1 MCAYVY
7 IHTSMYVPQS
17 CLTLCDPCQAPLCME
32 SSRQESWSG
41 LLLPPPED
49 LPDPGTEP
57 KSPALQAGSLL
68 SAHQCCVR
76 NSQSLLPLDRWGNWG
91 SERSGDCPEAEAS
104 MWTQS
109 LGPEHLGVQTLNGKG
124 YRLYFCALCQLVEVC
139 FWVFCVCMFWALHNF
154 SSFTDDLHLSQWHS
168 SLR

>member
-49 LPDPGTEP
+49 LPDPGDQTQVSCIAGRFFTVCRPVLCKELTVFTPIGQMRKLRLREVRWLSWGWSQHVNP
-57 KSPALQAGSLL
+57 KPGPWTSGCP
-68 SAHQCCVR
+68 
-76 NSQSLLPLDRWGNWG
+76 NSQWEGLQVIFLCTLSTCRGLFLVFF
-91 SERSGDCPEAEAS
+91 AYV
-104 MWTQS
+104 
-109 LGPEHLGVQTLNGKG
+109 LGPP
-124 YRLYFCALCQLVEVC
+124 
-139 FWVFCVCMFWALHNF
+139 
-154 SSFTDDLHLSQWHS
+154 
-168 SLR
+168 

>member
-7 IHTSMYVPQS
+7 IYTSMYVPQS

-41 LLLPPPED
+41 LPLPPPED
-49 LPDPGTEP
+49 LPDPGSNP
-57 KSPALQAGSLL
+57 SLL
-68 SAHQCCVR
+68 HCRQVFYCLNHQRCVR

-109 LGPEHLGVQTLNGKG
+109 LGPEHLDVQTLNGKV

-139 FWVFCVCMFWALHNF
+139 FGFFFAYVLGPP
-154 SSFTDDLHLSQWHS
+154 
-168 SLR
+168 

>member
-1 MCAYVY
+1 MCAHVY
-7 IHTSMYVPQS
+7 IYTSMYVLQS

-41 LLLPPPED
+41 LPLPPPED
-49 LPDPGTEP
+49 LPDPGSNP
-57 KSPALQAGSLL
+57 SLL
-68 SAHQCCVR
+68 HCRQVFYCLNHQRCVR

-109 LGPEHLGVQTLNGKG
+109 LGPEHLDVQTLNGKV

-139 FWVFCVCMFWALHNF
+139 FGVFFGVCFGPSIISL
-154 SSFTDDLHLSQWHS
+154 LS
-168 SLR
+168 LMTCI